1 MHTAMLEAIFV
12 GINCIVI
19 IRIHKLHANY
29 GYKPELGGYESST
42 AEK

>member
-1 MHTAMLEAIFV
+1 MHTAVLEAIFV
-12 GINCIVI
+12 STNCTVI

-29 GYKPELGGYESST
+29 GYKELGGYESST